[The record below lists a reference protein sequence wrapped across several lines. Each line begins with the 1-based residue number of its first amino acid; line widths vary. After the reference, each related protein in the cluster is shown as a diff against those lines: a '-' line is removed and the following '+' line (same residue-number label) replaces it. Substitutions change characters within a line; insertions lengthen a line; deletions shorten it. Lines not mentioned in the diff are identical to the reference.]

1 MTRTSLNK
9 KLWLVYA
16 SILLVIGVSFLATF
30 ADLVPGLPPK
40 LLAAAGKIYQ
50 LVSDMALLI
59 ATLAAAYLANVFQKR
74 ANFVSALEDE
84 WRNIV
89 RTKSALF
96 AFCEKQNP
104 SADDYIVAY
113 CRVSEVIDTM
123 RVVYKNAGETDDLI
137 GLYPYAPLHDMRR
150 ALQAID
156 PRKRSNIT
164 VQERRLAG
172 DAIMQSFFA
181 LRENFLEELDL
192 EEPRHPLLIAAGRRL
207 KRPGARNYARKQQ
220 NQQRRRQD
228 RGPSQRP
235 DIDAFLWQLYADENG
250 AADGQEKSR
259 QNSPP
264 EVVPEVSS
272 QEAGVGAGRV

>member
-9 KLWLVYA
+9 KLWLVYV

-30 ADLVPGLPPK
+30 ADLVPGLPPAF
-40 LLAAAGKIYQ
+40 LAAAGKIYK

-74 ANFVSALEDE
+74 ASFVTALEDE
-84 WRNIV
+84 WRSIV
-89 RTKSALF
+89 RTKSALLT
-96 AFCEKQNP
+96 FCEKQNP
-104 SADDYIVAY
+104 SADDYIEAY

-150 ALQAID
+150 ALQSVD

-164 VQERRLAG
+164 AEERKLAG

-207 KRPGARNYARKQQ
+207 KRPGARSYARKRQ
-220 NQQRRRQD
+220 NRQRRQQD
-228 RGPSQRP
+228 RDASQRP
-235 DIDAFLWQLYADENG
+235 DIDAFLWGLYADENG
-250 AADGQEKSR
+250 GAD
-259 QNSPP
+259 
-264 EVVPEVSS
+264 S
-272 QEAGVGAGRV
+272 QERSRESVPPTVAR

>member
-1 MTRTSLNK
+1 MTRTSLNR
-9 KLWLVYA
+9 KLRLVYV
-16 SILLVIGVSFLATF
+16 SILLVIGVSLVATF
-30 ADLVPGLPPK
+30 ADFIPGLPPA

-74 ANFVSALEDE
+74 ASFVTALEDE

-96 AFCEKQNP
+96 AFCEKPDP
-104 SADDYIVAY
+104 SADDYIIAY

-150 ALQAID
+150 ALQSID
-156 PRKRSNIT
+156 PRKRTDIGA
-164 VQERRLAG
+164 QERKLAG

-207 KRPGARNYARKQQ
+207 KRPGARNYARKRQ
-220 NQQRRRQD
+220 NQQRRRQNRD
-228 RGPSQRP
+228 SSQRP
-235 DIDAFLWQLYADENG
+235 DIDTFLWRLYEAENG
-250 AADGQEKSR
+250 GGDGQEKSR
-259 QNSPP
+259 QSVSPAA
-264 EVVPEVSS
+264 VPEASS
-272 QEAGVGAGRV
+272 REAGAGAS